1 MTTIKKKNFLLTNRI
16 VNPKKIFNIITDQIP
31 RSIFTILNVDLFNK
45 IIKEK
50 IIEVFIIK
58 KKIKLH
64 L

>member
-16 VNPKKIFNIITDQIP
+16 VNSKKIFNIITDQIP